1 MSMKGID
8 AQVMAHRTT
17 DYVKD
22 ASAQLRRNEMNQDFL
37 AQQSKAL
44 SQEAQG
50 QVAHLEQKE
59 GPRVQVGER
68 EQPPTPRKKK
78 RSIKKEDGKLVAQS
92 DEDDFE
98 PDNPIVGA
106 GIPNRIDIEV

>member
-17 DYVKD
+17 EYVKD
-22 ASAQLRRNEMNQDFL
+22 ASAQLRRNDINQDFL
-37 AQQSKAL
+37 AQQGKAL
-44 SQEAQG
+44 AHEAQE

-68 EQPPTPRKKK
+68 EHPPTPRKKK
-78 RSIKKEDGKLVAQS
+78 RIIKKEDGKLVVQS

-98 PDNPIVGA
+98 PDNPIAGA
-106 GIPNRIDIEV
+106 GVPNRIDIEV